1 MANNREKFDFEPLD
15 VNAYTDLSKTIGPDG
30 FRCFCIYNQKK
41 CQYAY
46 IHSKRSAQ
54 DDSHY
59 APYIVYLLGK
69 KAGIDVPETELKA
82 CLIPSLET
90 GLYRDAFSQ
99 SSLVYIN
106 GTGFGPFFNRQVSFF
121 PFSVVKSFYDN
132 SVNGADNRTSYDTV
146 DDYINANMYY
156 ISARQKTP
164 ISEEQKAEIRQ
175 KLVDN
180 LMFGLKLGV
189 RGATDIIESE
199 YDNPRLNSFYLT
211 SGNMLCLNLRS
222 SKVSELINGKTSEL
236 AQFAEREFPTQYS
249 VSGDKQSSVSEVVR
263 YLYDKYPVETEK
275 AYNKLKQIGIY
286 NLKTTLD
293 DFSEMN
299 EDHKKLALKLFA
311 IRQKTISE
319 VHQEY
324 EEKKVTR

>member
-15 VNAYTDLSKTIGPDG
+15 INTYTDLVKTVGPDG
-30 FRCFCIYNQKK
+30 FRCFCVYNQKK

-82 CLIPSLET
+82 RLIPSIET

-106 GTGFGPFFNRQVSFF
+106 GTGFGPFFDRQVSFF

-132 SVNGADNRTSYDTV
+132 SISGAENRTNYDTV
-146 DDYINANMYY
+146 DDYINANMHY
-156 ISARQKTP
+156 ISTRQKTP

-175 KLVDN
+175 RLVDN
-180 LMFGLKLGV
+180 LMFGLKLGI
-189 RGATDIIESE
+189 RGETHIIESE
-199 YDNPRLNSFYLT
+199 YDNPRLNSFFLT
-211 SGNMLCLNLRS
+211 SGHLLCLNLRP
-222 SKVSELINGKTSEL
+222 SKVSEIINGKTSEL
-236 AQFAEREFPTQYS
+236 AQFAEREFPAQYS
-249 VSGDKQSSVSEVVR
+249 VSGDKKSSVSEVVR

-275 AYNKLKQIGIY
+275 SYNKLKQIGIY
-286 NLKTTLD
+286 NLKTILD
-293 DFSEMN
+293 DFSEMD
-299 EDHKKLALKLFA
+299 EGHKSLAIKLFA
-311 IRQKTISE
+311 IRQKAISE

-324 EEKKVTR
+324 EEKKVMR